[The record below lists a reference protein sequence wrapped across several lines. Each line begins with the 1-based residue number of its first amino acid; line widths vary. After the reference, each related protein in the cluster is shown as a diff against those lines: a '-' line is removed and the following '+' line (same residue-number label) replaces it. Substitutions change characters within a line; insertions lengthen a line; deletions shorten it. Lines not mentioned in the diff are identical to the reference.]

1 LADILG
7 GLIGTLFIVSVMSML
22 WKDNVVFRFGQ
33 AAIIG
38 ATVAHYCYMNTQYVQ
53 QNAVTPMIQGNLL
66 LAVPLVLGLLA
77 YTRLSKEVAWLAKY
91 PTNLLVGVGTGL
103 MIAGTLRGQI
113 IDQVKQTLVDLFAAP
128 SSGCTICVL
137 NSILIFVG
145 VATSLSF
152 FIFTKEHKGALG
164 YVVKVGRVF
173 LMVSLG
179 ANFSGELVWYLTQ
192 MIGRLMYILN
202 ELIWPLLGR

>member
-1 LADILG
+1 LADIIG
-7 GLIGTLFIVSVMSML
+7 GLIGTFFVISVMSML

-53 QNAVTPMIQGNLL
+53 QNAVVPMLQGSWILVL
-66 LAVPLVLGLLA
+66 PLVLGLLA
-77 YTRLSKEVAWLAKY
+77 YTRLSKDAAWLARY

-113 IDQVKQTLVDLFAAP
+113 IDQVKQTLVDLFAKP
-128 SSGCTICVL
+128 GT
-137 NSILIFVG
+137 NSTLAIFNAVLIFVG
-145 VATSLSF
+145 VATSLAF

-192 MIGRLMYILN
+192 MIGRIMYILN
-202 ELIWPLLGR
+202 EFVWPLLGA